1 LLKFTKIEKMEP
13 LTLTEDQIVVKQFPT
28 GSADDQAKTLTP
40 NYTVANDD
48 TDGTDGSD
56 DAADSVDTDGTDGA

>member
-1 LLKFTKIEKMEP
+1 MEP
-13 LTLTEDQIVVKQFPT
+13 LTLTEDQITVEQYPT
-28 GSADDQAKTLTP
+28 GSADNQAAKTLTP

-56 DAADSVDTDGTDGA
+56 EPGADTDGTDSTDTDGTDGA

>member
-1 LLKFTKIEKMEP
+1 MEP

-28 GSADDQAKTLTP
+28 GSAGDQAAKTLTP

-48 TDGTDGSD
+48 TDGTDGTD
-56 DAADSVDTDGTDGA
+56 DAGGGSTDTDGTDGA

>member
-1 LLKFTKIEKMEP
+1 MEP

-28 GSADDQAKTLTP
+28 ASAGDQAAKTLIP

-48 TDGTDGSD
+48 TDGTDGTD
-56 DAADSVDTDGTDGA
+56 DTGGGSSDTDGTDGA

>member
-1 LLKFTKIEKMEP
+1 MEP

-28 GSADDQAKTLTP
+28 GSAGDQASKTLTP

-48 TDGTDGSD
+48 TDGTDSD
-56 DAADSVDTDGTDGA
+56 DGGGGSSDTDGS

>member
-1 LLKFTKIEKMEP
+1 MEP
-13 LTLTEDQIVVKQFPT
+13 LTLTEEQIVVKQFPT
-28 GSADDQAKTLTP
+28 GSAGDQAAKTLTP

-56 DAADSVDTDGTDGA
+56 DAADSSDTDGTDGA